1 MLLCVKRSL
10 SYQYNSTSSKIL
22 KFKIS
27 ICGKSP
33 MSVQELI
40 EQAFKLS
47 ANDRLTLVSA
57 IIQSLQTSVQ
67 QEDWQYLVAR
77 PHLWR
82 RQLYIKG
89 RKLLAST
96 VWQDAIA
103 NQMSPEQAAENWDLP
118 LAAIYEVIRY
128 CESHQELIKLESDE
142 EAYRL
147 EEKGVSLNASKVI
160 EQHQTL
166 KLNLEDS
173 EAFVNALLNPPS
185 PNEAL
190 KTEALRYKEVIENGI
205 SSIQKA
211 AQ

>member
-1 MLLCVKRSL
+1 
-10 SYQYNSTSSKIL
+10 
-22 KFKIS
+22 
-27 ICGKSP
+27 

-40 EQAFKLS
+40 KQAFKLS

-77 PHLWR
+77 PHPWR
-82 RQLYIKG
+82 RQFYIKG

-142 EAYRL
+142 ERM
-147 EEKGVSLNASKVI
+147 VFR
-160 EQHQTL
+160 
-166 KLNLEDS
+166 DS
-173 EAFVNALLNPPS
+173 NKN
-185 PNEAL
+185 
-190 KTEALRYKEVIENGI
+190 
-205 SSIQKA
+205 
-211 AQ
+211 